1 MRRKW
6 LGADEVEAQVR
17 QVLKIPKKTPV
28 GVKNANFAKIKTQK
42 FFVTFDSKTVL
53 ATFFAR
59 PSVARKESLI
69 LTHLK
74 FPKKLYLKDGLLIR
88 EKVEGVVLSPW
99 GCSDDVLV
107 RLARLLLSLG
117 GTPVSDELKKHR
129 LSFSQMKRSAL
140 EALPAA
146 VEAFTPFRG
155 SKGVFDCFAQV
166 LSLDWQKKLRQI
178 PRGFVHGD
186 FQPQNILLDDGK
198 ISLIDFDRGGYFY
211 PLFDVASFAVQF
223 NHAALLENYHKGE
236 KLDRREIRRRVRLFV
251 KEYRVQGGEVDEE
264 VFRLF
269 KLLIIFNGLA
279 FSTAGFRKKV
289 ARGYKHIL
297 FGLFRQELKWFAGRK
312 LKVFTALPK
321 GHRPQRRWN
330 LENRNGSR

>member
-1 MRRKW
+1 MKHAW

-17 QVLKIPKKTPV
+17 KALKIPKKKAV
-28 GVKNANFAKIKTQK
+28 EVKNANFAKIKTQK

-69 LTHLK
+69 LAHLGS
-74 FPKKLYLKDGLLIR
+74 PKKLHLKNGLLIR

-99 GCSDDVLV
+99 ECSDEVLV
-107 RLARLLLSLG
+107 RLARLLLVFRE
-117 GTPVSDELKKHR
+117 TPVSDELRKHV
-129 LSFSQMKRSAL
+129 LSFSSMKREAL

-146 VEAFTPFRG
+146 VESFTPFRG
-155 SKGVFDCFAQV
+155 SKEAFARFAKV
-166 LSLDWQKKLRQI
+166 LSFDWQKKLRKT
-178 PRGFVHGD
+178 PKGFVHGD
-186 FQPQNILLDDGK
+186 FQPHNILLNPPKAGRATE

-211 PLFDVASFAVQF
+211 PLFDVASFVAQF
-223 NHAALLENYHKGE
+223 THGALLESYHKRE
-236 KLDRREIRRRVRLFV
+236 KPNRREIRRRVQVFL
-251 KEYRVQGGEVDEE
+251 KEYRRGLREYDPPLADDEE

-289 ARGYKHIL
+289 ARGYKHLL
-297 FGLFRQELKWFAGRK
+297 FGLFRQELKWFVK
-312 LKVFTALPK
+312 HT
-321 GHRPQRRWN
+321 
-330 LENRNGSR
+330 S

>member
-17 QVLKIPKKTPV
+17 KALKISKKMSV
-28 GVKNANFAKIKTQK
+28 EVKNANFAKIKTQK

-69 LTHLK
+69 LKHLES
-74 FPKKLYLKDGLLIR
+74 PRKLYLKDGLLIR
-88 EKVEGVVLSPW
+88 EKVEGGVLSPW
-99 GCSDDVLV
+99 ECGDEVLA
-107 RLARLLLSLG
+107 RLARLLLSFRD
-117 GTPVSDELKKHR
+117 TPVSDELKEHR
-129 LSFSQMKRSAL
+129 LSFSQMKRGAL

-146 VEAFTPFRG
+146 VESFTLFRG
-155 SKGVFDCFAQV
+155 SKEAFDRFAKV
-166 LSLDWQKKLRQI
+166 LSLDWQKKLRKI
-178 PRGFVHGD
+178 PKGFVHGD
-186 FQPQNILLDDGK
+186 FQPQNILLDDDR

-223 NHAALLENYHKGE
+223 THAALLENYHKRE
-236 KLDRREIRRRVRLFV
+236 RLDRREIRRRVQLFV

-289 ARGYKHIL
+289 ARGYKHLL
-297 FGLFRQELKWFAGRK
+297 FGLFRQELKWFAGRE
-312 LKVFTALPK
+312 V
-321 GHRPQRRWN
+321 N
-330 LENRNGSR
+330 SRS